1 MAIKAVFKDVVMHE
15 NIKHI
20 YNLIIKF
27 CMKIISTDDKNVS
40 NTFSH
45 KISDYYVQAL
55 NQIVSFFSV
64 HGKIRIDNDIIDFT
78 INLGN
83 FGKSAI
89 SRRFSVYFCSCI
101 LQVTPYLPRLTTLLI
116 TMLLTVS

>member
-1 MAIKAVFKDVVMHE
+1 
-15 NIKHI
+15 
-20 YNLIIKF
+20 
-27 CMKIISTDDKNVS
+27 MKIISTDDKNVS